1 MTKNNFLKKYIFAII
16 LSSLFIPIRIHA
28 ETYLPLIEVRFMKY
42 ERGIFIKKWV
52 PTRFS
57 GAAYNGQ
64 YVPISTISEK
74 YIRKKIGG
82 WCRVYI
88 EDIYPMSLYVES
100 NGKVRVFEHDSEDYL
115 TFKC

>member
-1 MTKNNFLKKYIFAII
+1 MFILTAFLLI
-16 LSSLFIPIRIHA
+16 IPINLHA
-28 ETYLPLIEVRFMKY
+28 ETYFPLIEVKFMKY

-52 PTRFS
+52 QTRFS

-64 YVPISTISEK
+64 YVPISKISEN
-74 YIRKKIGG
+74 YIRKKMGG

-100 NGKVRVFEHDSEDYL
+100 NGKKRVFKHDREDYL